1 MKSKLSAA
9 LAAAGCVLA
18 VSPAVALTITYDHF
32 ATMSSVPG
40 ANVEVDCLRGS
51 EIDHQINSGLKK

>member
-1 MKSKLSAA
+1 MKSKLSAV
-9 LAAAGCVLA
+9 LVAAGGVLA

-40 ANVEVDCLRGS
+40 AVLF
-51 EIDHQINSGLKK
+51 